1 MVSGV
6 GCVDITLGSQI
17 PSGSD
22 ASPSTRSAVAAI
34 SPNTAAPEDVILEA
48 YNHRNLSPTPFHG
61 AYVVRTPDGEATVSY
76 ELWVDLPAFRVEAI
90 VGPDQTEPIVI
101 LTPDG
106 KTFSGLDPSEG
117 TVSIGIELSEGT
129 LYLLGVL
136 EAISPTF
143 PPCSEAETIGTTE
156 LVSRPAIGIRCMEKG
171 ETSEFWF
178 DRDTGL
184 VLRIESPDA
193 KPGDTG
199 FSGFTS
205 LEIDPDLDP
214 GIFQAA
220 SLR

>member
-1 MVSGV
+1 MVTGV
-6 GCVDITLGSQI
+6 GCVDITLGRPI
-17 PSGSD
+17 PSGSHP
-22 ASPSTRSAVAAI
+22 SPSTPSAVSAI

-48 YNHRNLSPTPFHG
+48 YNHRHLSPTPFHG

-90 VGPDQTEPIVI
+90 VGPDQTDPIVI

-143 PPCSEAETIGTTE
+143 PPCFEAETIGTTE
-156 LVSRPAIGIRCMEKG
+156 LVGRPAIGIRCMEKG
-171 ETSEFWF
+171 ETSEYWF

-193 KPGDTG
+193 GPADTG

-205 LEIDPDLDP
+205 LEVNPHLDP
-214 GIFQAA
+214 GIFEAE